1 VCAQVSLAQAFL
13 VQRMTPFSSPSYTTM
28 PRNRASLF
36 ANRLALSTRVHSAL
50 ASAILSDALLFYAR
64 TAHMILTRLVP
75 LKVSHPRM

>member
-1 VCAQVSLAQAFL
+1 MCAQVSLAQAFL

-50 ASAILSDALLFYAR
+50 ASAILSDAR